1 MRKNNKTP
9 ETNIQPL
16 LLTVEEAAKSLRCS
30 RSSVYNLMDR
40 GAIQSVK
47 VGSLR
52 RIRPSSLESF
62 IERAGN

>member
-1 MRKNNKTP
+1 MRINKQTQ
-9 ETNIQPL
+9 EANIQPL

-30 RSSVYNLMDR
+30 RSSIYNLMDR

-47 VGSLR
+47 VGNLR